1 MINLLLVFIVKVSA
15 MGAPPPVQKFNA
27 DDYCFLVEKIDQE
40 STDMILD
47 CLKTTGKK
55 KLYLHSPGGIVPF
68 GQMILA
74 YVKENNITVFCDSCY
89 SMAANIWL
97 NAPKRE
103 MHADSKFMMHYI
115 WCYWIG
121 PATIKDLRIQADK
134 MERDTEAFL
143 KDLTEYQ
150 RSYFIFKMKQSDFYF
165 NKKTIDHLGLNY
177 KLMVK

>member
-27 DDYCFLVEKIDQE
+27 DDYCFLVEQINQE
-40 STDMILD
+40 TTDEILN
-47 CLKTTGKK
+47 CLKTTGRK
-55 KLYLHSPGGIVPF
+55 KLYINSPGGIVPF
-68 GQMILA
+68 GQMILD
-74 YVKENNITVFCDSCY
+74 YVKTNNITVFCDNCF

-115 WCYWIG
+115 WCYWVG
-121 PATIKDLRIQADK
+121 PATIKDLRTQADK

-143 KDLTEYQ
+143 KDLTDFQ
-150 RSYFIFKMKQSDFYF
+150 RSFFISKMKKSDFYF
-165 NKKTIDHLGLNY
+165 AKKTVDDLGIKY
-177 KLMVK
+177 ILMVK